1 MTDEES
7 IKPAAT
13 RLTRRLYKKRA
24 AKNAEILRNFFANK
38 PNGKLEIYNCS
49 IYNCSKNNYPQPL
62 ITEYELKE
70 KSTNEIV
77 LIIHDDRVTDF
88 IPGDGSLNSTDP
100 ELLLEQEC
108 RRICFSHGVRTC
120 LELVSSSDT
129 Q

>member
-7 IKPAAT
+7 IELAAT
-13 RLTRRLYKKRA
+13 RLYEERA

-38 PNGKLEIYNCS
+38 PNGKLE

>member
-1 MTDEES
+1 MIDIDEES
-7 IKPAAT
+7 IKLAAT
-13 RLTRRLYKKRA
+13 RLHENRA
-24 AKNAEILRNFFANK
+24 AKNAEILRIFFANK
-38 PNGKLEIYNCS
+38 PNGKLKIYN
-49 IYNCSKNNYPQPL
+49 SKNNYLQPL

-108 RRICFSHGVRTC
+108 SKICFSHGERTC